1 MAKVVS
7 KMKKKFIYRVAKY
20 AVDDVPSALLEA
32 DGISSSLLI
41 GLRLEDLKSS
51 NDALEAGFE
60 KVGGVTYVRET
71 SEGIQASIDD
81 MCSLFISS
89 YIFQSERGKALDFDE
104 GSRELEKV
112 IKGLIVGPLNQLRRK
127 KENIEIIAGD
137 DFYIGVNRIFMLDSM
152 EPMILVLDKEVKN

>member
-7 KMKKKFIYRVAKY
+7 KMKKKFIYRVSKY
-20 AVDDVPSALLEA
+20 SVDDVPSGLLEA
-32 DGISSSLLI
+32 DYISSSLLI

-51 NDALEAGFE
+51 SDALESGFN
-60 KVGGVTYVRET
+60 KVGDMTYVREA
-71 SEGIQASIDD
+71 SEGIKASIDD

-89 YIFQSERGKALDFDE
+89 YIFQSERDKVFDFDKE
-104 GSRELEKV
+104 SREIEKV
-112 IKGLIVGPLNQLRRK
+112 IKDLIVGPLNQLKRK

-152 EPMILVLDKEVKN
+152 EPIILVLDKEVNN